1 MLFYE
6 RRDRPWYI
14 KIWQLEQKNFHDGTV
29 LGDVLRIAHVQN
41 NKKYIE
47 NGTPKKD
54 PWHWSRCIDPNKV
67 CPPISTHQ
75 RQVPQPTEWSQAIGL
90 HHPVAGGQTD
100 QSERE
105 VVVDCQ
111 AQ

>member
-1 MLFYE
+1 MVH
-6 RRDRPWYI
+6 
-14 KIWQLEQKNFHDGTV
+14 KNLAVGTKKFARWNSFGGWV
-29 LGDVLRIAHVQN
+29 ENCACEK

-54 PWHWSRCIDPNKV
+54 TWHWSHCISPNKV

-75 RQVPQPTEWSQAIGL
+75 RQVPRPTEWGQAIGL
-90 HHPVAGGQTD
+90 HHPVAGGLTD

-105 VVVDCQ
+105 VVIDCQ
-111 AQ
+111 ARQFQE

>member
-29 LGDVLRIAHVQN
+29 LGDALRIARVQN
-41 NKKYIE
+41 DKKYIE

-54 PWHWSRCIDPNKV
+54 PWRWSHCIGPNKV

-75 RQVPQPTEWSQAIGL
+75 RQVPQPTKWSQAFGL
-90 HHPVAGGQTD
+90 HHPAAGGQTD

-105 VVVDCQ
+105 VVIDCQ
-111 AQ
+111 AR